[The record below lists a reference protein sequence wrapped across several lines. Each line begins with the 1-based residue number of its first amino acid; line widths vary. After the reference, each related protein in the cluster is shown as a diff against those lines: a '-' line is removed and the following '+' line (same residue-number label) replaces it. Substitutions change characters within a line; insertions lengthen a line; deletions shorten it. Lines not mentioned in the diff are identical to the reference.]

1 MTELPN
7 KILMATDGSEDSTL
21 ALRAATDIANAA
33 GSALHLVH
41 AWQEPTHSQSGATT
55 AKSGP
60 ERAARELLRR
70 QARLARAA
78 GATVAGEH
86 LRKGNPAQE
95 ITDLAEEIGA
105 GMVVVGSRGLGALK
119 PLVLGSVSKEIVR
132 AASRPVLVVRGEWP
146 PSRIVVG
153 DDLSEAAGRA
163 GKIAAGIGELYG
175 APVLLTMAYLPGK
188 WYIDYAAHNRR
199 ARETERGIGQKLHG
213 RSDSLGRALEKK
225 PATEVAPRDPDDMLR
240 EASEESA
247 TLVAVG
253 SRGLGVA
260 KRALL
265 GSVSDGVLKA
275 AGGPVLIAPSPEDAG
290 SPKGDNAPE
299 HPPHRGRQAPAP
311 KTPRRSNA
319 NTRAGGYRDGK
330 VSGQDAHNLPRTVIA
345 CSPRWPGPWPWTEA
359 ASPPPWPSC

>member
-7 KILMATDGSEDSTL
+7 TILMATDGSEDSTL

-33 GSALHLVH
+33 GLALHLVL
-41 AWQEPTHSQSGATT
+41 AWQEPTHSRSGATT
-55 AKSGP
+55 EKSGP

-119 PLVLGSVSKEIVR
+119 RLVLGSVSKDVVR

-199 ARETERGIGQKLHG
+199 ARETERGIGRKLRG

-225 PATEVAPRDPDDMLR
+225 PATEVAPRHPDDMLR
-240 EASEESA
+240 EASEERA

-275 AGGPVLIAPSPEDAG
+275 AGGPVLIAPSSEDAG

-319 NTRAGGYRDGK
+319 NTRAGGY
-330 VSGQDAHNLPRTVIA
+330 
-345 CSPRWPGPWPWTEA
+345 
-359 ASPPPWPSC
+359 